1 MTAPEH
7 GPPLEAVAIA
17 QLPMRYEAA
26 KTALDECDR
35 IDECRDW
42 ADRAAALAHRERSA
56 NEKHSEELNPMD
68 GEPTNPGGLQLV
80 MPGRGLPS
88 KRLDAKTAQ
97 AKLDAIVQYAA
108 KVQDWPLLVEAVD
121 AKIEDQREF
130 VQWWDDAVHRKG
142 GERWLDSAERGYQ
155 GVAVTDLEAH
165 TEITH
170 QQVSRWRKSLRD
182 AAKYRERLILAAR
195 RKADLAAAANH
206 RAEGSG
212 ENEWFTPPDYIAAAR
227 AVMGEIDLDPA
238 THLVAQ
244 ETVQAINHFTR
255 ADDGLAQPWHGRVWL
270 NPPYA
275 QPFIAQFIEK
285 LVTEVAAR
293 RVQQAILLTHNYT
306 DTGWFHHAEGAAD
319 LLCFTR
325 GRIKFVDLDGD
336 DCAPTQGQA
345 FFYYGAEIGR
355 FREHFS
361 RFGFVR

>member
-1 MTAPEH
+1 
-7 GPPLEAVAIA
+7 
-17 QLPMRYEAA
+17 
-26 KTALDECDR
+26 
-35 IDECRDW
+35 
-42 ADRAAALAHRERSA
+42 
-56 NEKHSEELNPMD
+56 MD

-88 KRLDAKTAQ
+88 KRLDNAKTAQ

-130 VQWWDDAVHRKG
+130 VQWWDAAVSINHG
-142 GERWLDSAERGYQ
+142 GDRTKSAERGTWSKD
-155 GVAVTDLEAH
+155 VVEAE
-165 TEITH
+165 TNITH

-182 AAKYRERLILAAR
+182 VAKYRERLILAAR

-275 QPFIAQFIEK
+275 QPFIAQFIDK
-285 LVTEVAAR
+285 LVTEVAAC

-306 DTGWFHHAEGAAD
+306 DTGWFHHAEHAAD

-345 FFYYGAEIGR
+345 FFYYGTEIGR
-355 FREHFS
+355 FRKHFS

>member
-1 MTAPEH
+1 
-7 GPPLEAVAIA
+7 
-17 QLPMRYEAA
+17 
-26 KTALDECDR
+26 
-35 IDECRDW
+35 
-42 ADRAAALAHRERSA
+42 
-56 NEKHSEELNPMD
+56 MD
-68 GEPTNPGGLQLV
+68 GELTNPVHLPLV
-80 MPGRGLPS
+80 MPRRRLPS
-88 KRLDAKTAQ
+88 TPLDNIKTAQ

-130 VQWWDDAVHRKG
+130 VQWWDEAVAGQG
-142 GERWLDSAERGYQ
+142 GDRRSRAFKVSDGETLISSDRATAL
-155 GVAVTDLEAH
+155 TD
-165 TEITH
+165 IDKR
-170 QQVSRWRKSLRD
+170 QVSRWRKSLRD
-182 AAKYRERLILAAR
+182 ADKYRERLILAAR

-212 ENEWFTPPDYIAAAR
+212 ENEWFTPLDYIAAAR
-227 AVMGEIDLDPA
+227 DVMGEIDLDPA
-238 THLVAQ
+238 THPIAQ

-255 ADDGLAQPWHGRVWL
+255 ADDGLIRPWHGRVWL

-285 LVTEVAAR
+285 LVTEVTDR
-293 RVQQAILLTHNYT
+293 RVEQAILLTHNYT

-325 GRIKFVDLDGD
+325 GRIKFLDTDGD

-355 FREHFS
+355 FREIFS
-361 RFGFVR
+361 QFGFVR